1 MPDRCCKPGATT
13 RTMTG
18 AASGGVNAMA
28 YSISRRATL
37 ALGAAASLA
46 SAATAQPKFPARPIR
61 LIIPWGPGGTTDV
74 QLRALCDAAS
84 RRLQAIGAGVSV
96 VPENKSGAGGVLGA
110 QALLSERPDGY
121 VLSQMPI
128 SVIRNPL
135 MAAKP
140 AFDPTT
146 DFTYVIHL
154 TGYLFGVVVR
164 ADAPWKTFEEFL
176 DHAKR
181 NPDKVNYGT
190 PGVGTS
196 LHLTM
201 ERIAGQRGIEWT
213 HVPFRGVAD
222 NMLALLGGKID
233 ATADSSGWGQLV
245 QEGKLRLLC
254 TWGEAR
260 AKRFPEVPTLKET
273 GIDIVSISPFGIAGP
288 KGMDP
293 AVVRALHDLFK
304 AALEDPGHLAV
315 LERLDMPVM
324 YMGSED
330 YTAFVRRQVT
340 EERALIDRLGLKIN

>member
-1 MPDRCCKPGATT
+1 
-13 RTMTG
+13 
-18 AASGGVNAMA
+18 MA
-28 YSISRRATL
+28 YPITRRATL
-37 ALGAAASLA
+37 ALGAAASL
-46 SAATAQPKFPARPIR
+46 SGTAGAQAKFPARPVR
-61 LIIPWGPGGTTDV
+61 LFIPWGPGGTTDV

-84 RRLQAIGAGVSV
+84 RRLQASGVGATV
-96 VPENKSGAGGVLGA
+96 VPENKSGASGILGA
-110 QALLSERPDGY
+110 QALLTERSDGY
-121 VLSQMPI
+121 AVSQMPI

-140 AFDPTT
+140 AFNPVT
-146 DFTYVIHL
+146 DFTYIIHL

-164 ADAPWKTFEEFL
+164 ADAPWQTFEEFL
-176 DHAKR
+176 DYAKR

-201 ERIAGQRGIEWT
+201 ERIAAQRGIEWT

-233 ATADSSGWGQLV
+233 ATADSSGWAQLV

-254 TWGEAR
+254 TWGETR
-260 AKRFPEVPTLKET
+260 AKRFPDAPTLKES
-273 GIDIVSISPFGIAGP
+273 GIDIVSISPFGLAGP

-293 AVVRALHDLFK
+293 AVVRALHDIFK
-304 AALEDPGHLAV
+304 AALDDPAHLAV

-324 YMGSED
+324 YLGPED
-330 YTAFVRRQVT
+330 YTAFVRRQVD
-340 EERALIDRLGLKIN
+340 EERELIDRLGLKIN